1 MGRKDHSSVFRLEQP
16 IGEPL
21 LLPPDLSVLIGRGDQ
36 CDLQLNDP
44 AASRVHCR
52 VIAKDGKVTLTDV
65 GSRWGTQV
73 NGLQIEQC
81 DLVEGD
87 QITIGETILLLVVE
101 GHPGQTTLAP
111 RSALQ
116 RPDQTP
122 REVGTESESG
132 DSPVDVSSSRTLQNS
147 SQRNLQPKELLGRD
161 FHRYRI
167 LQLIASSSGGLVF
180 KASEETT
187 GRVVALKIFHPT
199 YFPNGQAEQRFE
211 RAVRTTVGQKHP
223 NIVELFNAGHWNG
236 YFFTASQ
243 FVEGESAIDLI
254 RRIGVAGM
262 LPPTTVLQ
270 IALDLC
276 EALRFLEANNIV
288 HRNILPSNILIS
300 KDHRN
305 ALLNDIIIAKTIV
318 STANAQLTQAGT
330 ILGDVGWMS
339 PEMLGSG
346 YSVDCRSDIYQLGV
360 TLYALLTGK
369 SPFDAGTI
377 GETITCVLTA
387 ELKSVRDYHMAT
399 PFQFDAVVRKMM
411 SKNPRDRFQDAAEL
425 CQALRKV
432 DSELGQRNIKS
443 CEIDP
448 KATGWRASP
457 NGS

>member
-1 MGRKDHSSVFRLEQP
+1 MFRLEQHD
-16 IGEPL
+16 GESL

-52 VIAKDGKVTLTDV
+52 IITKDGKVTLTDV

-73 NGLQIEQC
+73 NGQQVEQC
-81 DLVEGD
+81 DLIKGD
-87 QITIGETILLLVVE
+87 QITIGETVLRLVVA

-122 REVGTESESG
+122 DTRK
-132 DSPVDVSSSRTLQNS
+132 PKHS
-147 SQRNLQPKELLGRD
+147 SQRILHPDEFLGQT
-161 FHRYRI
+161 FHRYRTI
-167 LQLIASSSGGLVF
+167 QLIASGSSGLVF
-180 KASEETT
+180 KAKEKTT
-187 GRVVALKIFHPT
+187 GQLVALKIFKPN
-199 YFPNGQAEQRFE
+199 YFPDEQAEQRFE

-223 NIVELFNAGHWNG
+223 NIVELFNAGQWNG
-236 YFFTASQ
+236 YFFTATQ
-243 FVEGESAIDLI
+243 FVEGESAVDLI

-262 LPPTTVLQ
+262 LPPATVLQ

-276 EALRFLEANNIV
+276 EALRFLEANSIV

-300 KDHRN
+300 KDHRT

-318 STANAQLTQAGT
+318 STANEQLTQAGT

-346 YSVDCRSDIYQLGV
+346 YPVDCRSDIYQLGV

-369 SPFDAGTI
+369 RPFDVGTI
-377 GETITCVLTA
+377 GETIKCVLTS
-387 ELKSVRDYHMAT
+387 EPKSIREYHMAT
-399 PFQFDAVVRKMM
+399 SIQFEAVVRKMLA
-411 SKNPRDRFQDAAEL
+411 KNPRDRFQHASELSLALNRVAAEL
-425 CQALRKV
+425 
-432 DSELGQRNIKS
+432 DQRNIKS
-443 CEIDP
+443 CEVDP
-448 KATGWRASP
+448 RATGWSVKP
-457 NGS
+457 DGL